1 MMSDAGRQK
10 SCQRPFK
17 SGEKLVGS
25 LRKRNVNLLLALTTT
40 AGMMLGVSFAAVP
53 LYNTFCRVTGFG
65 GTTNVAASASA
76 ESIDRLITIRFDA
89 NVNGDLPW
97 AFQPKQ
103 QEVVLKVGDNA
114 LAYYQAQNLGK
125 RTFTGT
131 AVFNVTPQKAGQYFS
146 KVECFCF
153 SEQTLAPN
161 ATADLPVAFFVDPE
175 IANDSNLDDVTTITL
190 SYTFYPDKTHE
201 AGDELA
207 GSFAVQNSVAHPVP
221 WTQVCLTRRA

>member
-1 MMSDAGRQK
+1 MRNARKQ
-10 SCQRPFK
+10 QRCES
-17 SGEKLVGS
+17 SGMLVGS
-25 LRKRNVNLLLALTTT
+25 LERRNVRLLLALTTT

-76 ESIDRLITIRFDA
+76 EIIDRQITIRFDA

-103 QEVVLKVGDNA
+103 QEVVLKVGNNA

-161 ATADLPVAFFVDPE
+161 ASAELPVAFFVDPE
-175 IANDSNLDDVTTITL
+175 IASDPNLDDVTTITL
-190 SYTFYPDKTHE
+190 SYTFYTDKTHE
-201 AGDELA
+201 VGDEIA
-207 GSFAVQNSVAHPVP
+207 SVFSVQNSEDGNIN
-221 WTQVCLTRRA
+221 

>member
-1 MMSDAGRQK
+1 MRNAREQ
-10 SCQRPFK
+10 QRYE
-17 SGEKLVGS
+17 SSEKFAGS
-25 LRKRNVNLLLALTTT
+25 LERRNVRLLLALATT

-53 LYNTFCRVTGFG
+53 LYNTFCLVTGFG
-65 GTTNVAASASA
+65 GTTNVATSESA
-76 ESIDRLITIRFDA
+76 ETIDRQITIRFDA

-114 LAYYQAQNLGK
+114 LAYYQARNLGK

-175 IANDSNLDDVTTITL
+175 IANDRNLDDVKTITL
-190 SYTFYPDKTHE
+190 SYTFYPDKTYE

-207 GSFAVQNSVAHPVP
+207 SVFAVQNSEDGNIN
-221 WTQVCLTRRA
+221 